1 MHFKPLFILL
11 LAGTVAM
18 AISCRRDMPD
28 IEPVMEYSDSEVLA
42 MVRTDVQNTAFY
54 KDIFLDGGCELNPG
68 IKKDGQVINGR
79 LPYALQKAD
88 ITDAEYFLATVND
101 VSEGYTQSD
110 LKLQTEIISGT
121 LTDLN
126 GVLLYPDGEPR
137 FRMIFVFGGHSN
149 PHGTTLGASGRKRI
163 KTFYENGGSYVGSCA
178 GAFLAGAYANGR
190 GRNYFNILKNSDMTS
205 TDVGNSSIDM
215 QMCSDVFSSYY
226 GPADGSLIQGIR
238 HNGGGFLNT
247 DGIPEGTEIIAQFK
261 TEAGNGVKK
270 YYYDQPSIWAY
281 KASGESGRLVVTGSH
296 PEDAPSGD
304 ILNLT
309 ASMMRYAWDGAGRAK
324 VKGVLTK
331 GDLIPVDPGI
341 GDLQC
346 HHFVLCPAA
355 DVKSL
360 SLSVFYSGDYDLEIY
375 LKRDSFAFPDA
386 SPDYSSTGSSDGKA
400 VLSTGPLEKGLW
412 YVTVRCSTTVDSRE
426 HTIDASSGLGRYF
439 EYSGPTGVLNGVP
452 YSIMAEWEY

>member
-68 IKKDGQVINGR
+68 IKQNGQVINGR
-79 LPYALQKAD
+79 LPYALKKAD

-281 KASGESGRLVVTGSH
+281 KASDESGRLVVTGSH

-360 SLSVFYSGDYDLEIY
+360 SLSVFYSGDYNLEIY
-375 LKRDSFAFPDA
+375 IKRDSFAFPDA